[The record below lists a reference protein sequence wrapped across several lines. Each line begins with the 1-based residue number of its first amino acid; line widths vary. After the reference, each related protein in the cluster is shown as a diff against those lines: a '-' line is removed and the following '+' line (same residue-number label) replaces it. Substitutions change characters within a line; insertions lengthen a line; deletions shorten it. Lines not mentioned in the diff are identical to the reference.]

1 MNQVMKSY
9 LKILLA
15 VLLLTVCTGAIAQ
28 SKLTDEQKQAIKAR
42 YEANK
47 QQLNLTDDQSKKV
60 DAINT
65 TFFEGLFE
73 IKNSSDSKL
82 SKYRKFKS
90 ISSDRDKKMKA
101 VLNKDQYKTY
111 KAQQEAMK
119 DDFKERRA
127 NRE

>member
-1 MNQVMKSY
+1 MNNYFKM
-9 LKILLA
+9 LLPA
-15 VLLLTVCTGAIAQ
+15 LLLIVAGAGAMAQ
-28 SKLTDEQKQAIKAR
+28 SKLTDEQKQEIKAR

-47 QQLNLTDDQSKKV
+47 QQLNLTGDQSKKV
-60 DAINT
+60 DAINA

-73 IKNSSDSKL
+73 MKNSGDSKL

-90 ISSDRDKKMKA
+90 LSADRDKKMKA

-119 DDFKERRA
+119 DEFKQRRA